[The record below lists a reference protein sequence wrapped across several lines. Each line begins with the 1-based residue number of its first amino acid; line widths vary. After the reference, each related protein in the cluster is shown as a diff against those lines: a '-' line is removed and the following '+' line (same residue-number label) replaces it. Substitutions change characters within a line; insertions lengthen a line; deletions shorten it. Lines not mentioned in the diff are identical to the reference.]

1 MNNHVLSKF
10 HHASFLSFQ
19 VWFSNRR
26 ARLRKQLNSQQ
37 LSAFNTS
44 LTTLPSTFSATT
56 QYDTHAASMQPW
68 SQSYPSMQTSQ
79 SSFNSLQAA
88 SMIATSSVALSPPS
102 SISPHSPTHGQ
113 LSSSPVANITSSSS
127 PSATNI
133 SNNYSYGNMLDNVQT
148 SQTYNPYASTV
159 TSDQQWTRSQ
169 TKVNSEWDAYS
180 QFFSSN
186 MGHYATNAATEAKS
200 GYPYLGQIGG
210 LEMSRVH

>member
-1 MNNHVLSKF
+1 
-10 HHASFLSFQ
+10 
-19 VWFSNRR
+19 
-26 ARLRKQLNSQQ
+26 
-37 LSAFNTS
+37 
-44 LTTLPSTFSATT
+44 
-56 QYDTHAASMQPW
+56 MQSWP
-68 SQSYPSMQTSQ
+68 QTYPTMQTSQ
-79 SSFNSLQAA
+79 PSFNSLQAA

-113 LSSSPVANITSSSS
+113 LSTSPVANITSSSS

-133 SNNYSYGNMLDNVQT
+133 GNNYTYGNMLDNVQT
-148 SQTYNPYASTV
+148 SQSYNPYTSTV
-159 TSDQQWTRSQ
+159 ADQQWARSQ